1 MHADFFLENGHMLRQ
16 RDRKNDPN
24 SEVNRHSPA
33 PPTTQ
38 FMRVVNSHCSTLLKE
53 CVKFCS
59 RVYFMYIV

>member
-38 FMRVVNSHCSTLLKE
+38 FIRVVNSHCSTLL
-53 CVKFCS
+53 
-59 RVYFMYIV
+59 